1 MKRPSWLITILI
13 IIVLFAIITNPSVD
27 DHKQEL
33 KSLFNRRVQNSLSDE
48 ESDGFKNLG
57 IMIGNSFAEKLIDNA
72 VTRDNYVIFSLTRG
86 TWKENSKIIGF
97 GIFGN
102 VFLSKEVKESFE
114 NSFNGSQIEE
124 AKPSEEY

>member
-13 IIVLFAIITNPSVD
+13 IIVLVAIITNPSVD